1 MVWNKIKKIFTQVDT
16 NVNNTTVEISPVQIA
31 QELPSEPKKIKK
43 KANRPKIKKKPIE
56 IPPDND
62 ISKPDVKIL
71 KFDFDPANPKIGS
84 LELDWNKQF
93 IKLLIDHG
101 YRGNSDEEL
110 VDKWLNDVCR
120 NIALNSSE
128 MLQDNVR
135 YIQRKDLGDGKTE
148 FS

>member
-1 MVWNKIKKIFTQVDT
+1 MVWNKIKRIFTQDEPK
-16 NVNNTTVEISPVQIA
+16 VEIPAVVIS
-31 QELPSEPKKIKK
+31 QEQPSEPKKIKK
-43 KANRPKIKKKPIE
+43 KVTRPKVKKKPVEAAPE
-56 IPPDND
+56 IN
-62 ISKPDVKIL
+62 ILKPDVKIL
-71 KFDFDPANPKIGS
+71 KFDFDPANPKMGS
-84 LELDWNKQF
+84 LELDWNKEF

-128 MLQDNVR
+128 MLQDNIR

>member
-1 MVWNKIKKIFTQVDT
+1 MVWNKIKGIFSQPESK
-16 NVNNTTVEISPVQIA
+16 VEISTTEIPSVLIS
-31 QELPSEPKKIKK
+31 QEQHSEPKKIKK
-43 KANRPKIKKKPIE
+43 KITRPKIKKKPVEVPPE
-56 IPPDND
+56 INNP
-62 ISKPDVKIL
+62 KPDVKIL
-71 KFDFDPANPKIGS
+71 KFDFDPANPKMGS
-84 LELDWNKQF
+84 LELDWNKEF

-101 YRGNSDEEL
+101 YRGSSDEEL

>member
-1 MVWNKIKKIFTQVDT
+1 MVWNKIKRIFSQPEPKVETATAKIPSVL
-16 NVNNTTVEISPVQIA
+16 ISQG
-31 QELPSEPKKIKK
+31 QHSEPKKIKK
-43 KANRPKIKKKPIE
+43 KTTRPKVKKKPVEVPPE
-56 IPPDND
+56 INNP
-62 ISKPDVKIL
+62 KPDVKIL
-71 KFDFDPANPKIGS
+71 KFDFDPANPKMGS
-84 LELDWNKQF
+84 LELDWNKEF

-101 YRGNSDEEL
+101 YRGNSDEDL

>member
-1 MVWNKIKKIFTQVDT
+1 MVWNKIKGIFSQPEPK
-16 NVNNTTVEISPVQIA
+16 VEIATTEIPSALIS
-31 QELPSEPKKIKK
+31 QEQHSEPKKIKK
-43 KANRPKIKKKPIE
+43 KTTRPKVKKKPVEVPPE
-56 IPPDND
+56 INNP
-62 ISKPDVKIL
+62 KPDVKIL
-71 KFDFDPANPKIGS
+71 KFDFDPANPKMGS
-84 LELDWNKQF
+84 LELDWNKEF

-101 YRGNSDEEL
+101 YRGSSDEEL

>member
-1 MVWNKIKKIFTQVDT
+1 MVWNKIKGIFSQPELK
-16 NVNNTTVEISPVQIA
+16 VEIATTEIPSALIS
-31 QELPSEPKKIKK
+31 QEQHSEPKKIKK
-43 KANRPKIKKKPIE
+43 KTTRPKVKKKPVEVPPE
-56 IPPDND
+56 INNP
-62 ISKPDVKIL
+62 KPDVKIL
-71 KFDFDPANPKIGS
+71 KFDFDPANPKMGS
-84 LELDWNKQF
+84 LELDWNKEF

-101 YRGNSDEEL
+101 YRGSSDEEL